1 MKLNLSDI
9 KFSGFGYVSSIVE
22 VEVEP
27 CPLLSSMCT
36 MHVSLPLVEGK
47 TLEQYKEE
55 LLAQARDRIASMYK
69 EIVCGGEPDDEIV
82 VTVHGKLNGE
92 YNIRVVNKN
101 GKLSVAGV
109 EDDSG
114 ADDPEK
120 RPDNGARKVIVCG
133 NVKFYTPA
141 ID

>member
-9 KFSGFGYVSSIVE
+9 KFSGSGYVSSIVE
-22 VEVEP
+22 VEVGP
-27 CPLLSSMCT
+27 YPLLSSMCT
-36 MHVSLPLVEGK
+36 MHVSVPLVEGK

-55 LLAQARDRIASMYK
+55 LFAQAREQIASMYK
-69 EIVCGGEPDDEIV
+69 EIVCGGK
-82 VTVHGKLNGE
+82 HQ
-92 YNIRVVNKN
+92 IRVVNKN

-120 RPDNGARKVIVCG
+120 RPADEALDGKALKEAQPFKVESGMILIN
-133 NVKFYTPA
+133 NVT
-141 ID
+141 IS

>member
-9 KFSGFGYVSSIVE
+9 KFSGSGYVSSIVE
-22 VEVEP
+22 VEVGP
-27 CPLLSSMCT
+27 YPLLSSMCT
-36 MHVSLPLVEGK
+36 MHVSVPLVEGK

-55 LLAQARDRIASMYK
+55 LFAQARERIARMYK

-82 VTVHGKLNGE
+82 VTVHGKL
-92 YNIRVVNKN
+92 
-101 GKLSVAGV
+101 SVAGA